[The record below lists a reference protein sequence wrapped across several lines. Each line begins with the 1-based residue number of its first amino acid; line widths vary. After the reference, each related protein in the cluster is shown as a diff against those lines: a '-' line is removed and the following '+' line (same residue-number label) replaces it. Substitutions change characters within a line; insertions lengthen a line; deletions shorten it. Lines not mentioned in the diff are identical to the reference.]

1 MAHLPV
7 NHPARPLLRVLV
19 VLVGLYILTF
29 GIAGLVASW
38 GQPFFSREEIWVL
51 GLRTNPAFAL
61 LSIVVG
67 AVVAAGAVYG
77 HNVDHFIEL
86 WGGIVFLV
94 AGIVMMTLLRTDL
107 NLLNFAMVNCI
118 VSFIIGTVMLT
129 AGMYGK
135 EGPSEL
141 REAEEKL
148 RHGEGP
154 QAPPGKGMSMA
165 EAERRTGVRRGRAG
179 RRR

>member
-7 NHPARPLLRVLV
+7 NHPARPLLRILV
-19 VLVGLYILTF
+19 VLVGRYVLAF

-38 GQPFFSREEIWVL
+38 DQPFFSREENWVL

-61 LSIVVG
+61 LSIFVG
-67 AVVAAGAVYG
+67 ALVAAAAVYG
-77 HNVDHFIEL
+77 HNVDHFVEL

-129 AGMYGK
+129 AGLYGK
-135 EGPSEL
+135 EGTPEY
-141 REAEEKL
+141 REAEEKR

-154 QAPPGKGMSMA
+154 QAPPGQGRSAA
-165 EAERRTGVRRGRAG
+165 EVEPPTGARRGRAD

>member
-7 NHPARPLLRVLV
+7 NHPARPFLRVLV
-19 VLVGLYILTF
+19 VLTGLYILVF

-38 GQPFFSREEIWVL
+38 DEPFFSREDTWAL

-67 AVVAAGAVYG
+67 AVVAVGAVYG
-77 HNVDHFIEL
+77 HNIDHFINL

-118 VSFIIGTVMLT
+118 VSFVIGTVMLT
-129 AGMYGK
+129 AGLYGK
-135 EGPSEL
+135 EGPPEF

-154 QAPPGKGMSMA
+154 QVPPERRLPPA
-165 EAERRTGVRRGRAG
+165 EAEKRTGVRRGRAG
-179 RRR
+179 RGR

>member
-7 NHPARPLLRVLV
+7 NHPTRPLLRVLV
-19 VLVGLYILTF
+19 VLVGLYILVF

-38 GQPFFSREEIWVL
+38 GQPFFSREENWAL

-67 AVVAAGAVYG
+67 AVVAAAAVYG

-118 VSFIIGTVMLT
+118 VSFIIGTIMLT
-129 AGMYGK
+129 AGLYGK
-135 EGPSEL
+135 EGTPEF
-141 REAEEKL
+141 REAEEKR

-154 QAPPGKGMSMA
+154 QVPPWEGVPA
-165 EAERRTGVRRGRAG
+165 EEAERRTDVRRRRAD